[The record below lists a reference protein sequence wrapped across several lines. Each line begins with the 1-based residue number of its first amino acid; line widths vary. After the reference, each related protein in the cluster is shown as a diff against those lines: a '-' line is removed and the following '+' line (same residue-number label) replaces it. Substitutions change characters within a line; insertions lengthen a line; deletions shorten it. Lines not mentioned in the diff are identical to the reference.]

1 MYVPFGLFAVCGFFL
16 HTAVRLLVSSALL
29 RNARRDQAAPSISFL
44 ARQRVMRHGTAYL
57 VLHGMQL
64 SAAMVFL
71 LLADDIGQW
80 LGLPAVWNLLLLVW
94 CSRPIFSLVGWLV
107 INDVLYLC
115 LGVCSLTKWTCFQP
129 AHEETAT
136 RAPAGHVRAK
146 LPDRGAGPPVLQRAR
161 TVPVGGTTQ
170 GSAPGAGAQ
179 GQGWQLRAAQL
190 QGIEEVGFKEELRFE
205 LLYDVAVG
213 IGELAQWELREEQLA
228 RAHERRAAEPPWRAS
243 IDLGELSHTGSISGS
258 ISGSFAGGS
267 TGAGSRELTRVQSHP
282 CSPRPDSSQVP
293 RRASFASPPLATCR
307 EHAAARPPLAE
318 PLLSAGTMGGSGAPP
333 SAPPSAL
340 AHTGRPDGW
349 RSLRSPTSGDD
360 NGNGNGRGQ
369 GHSNAQGDS
378 RCGDSRCGDS
388 WRPIEIVSPV
398 ACASSTSSPPRGLGA
413 FQMKA
418 ASDRALRSLGLD
430 DVESLP
436 PLSRAES
443 LGLSP
448 LPPLRSPGPYMP
460 PAGRPVSYS
469 EGLSASAPIPR
480 SASESHMNA
489 LRAALVDAAAPRSQA
504 QHYEVERFRRLRSL
518 FGVGAAAYARAFPD
532 DLTTLGD
539 TWRQRLKE
547 SVSEGKSGS
556 FFYRVLPSS
565 GTDAERPASCFIVK
579 QISRREKQSLMALL
593 PAYEEHVAQRE
604 GNSFIQYLGCHS
616 MTLRWAFSGKVYFV
630 VMANFVPVRP
640 WLAFDLKGA
649 TANRRTL
656 AARSLHRLAGADVDE
671 VSGGGTPGAAGSAPS
686 RRVKKQAAYGTLKD
700 WEWMDIAMA
709 VDVNESDR
717 LHIAETIVGD
727 SKFLASQGLL
737 DYSLLVGIIRLPA
750 HLNQAQSEARLEQ
763 LRAAGGYISLERQK
777 AYFFGIIDVLEF
789 YNLRWR
795 MQRLVL
801 VALYHLICKG
811 ADALGISALDPHD
824 YAERFR
830 TFMLYEVLGLPRPP
844 AGGATGGGAGG
855 GTGGA
860 GQREPGAPGLG
871 PAQEGR
877 WLRPGS
883 GSEAEAGRGLG
894 AIYSTEELL
903 RPSLAYAK
911 WGTLWQRRR
920 RGLVEERIEGL
931 RSDYTRRIEFLESEL
946 SRLQAA
952 TGETHEGGGG
962 EASGARAPTRVPTPA
977 PTPTMAPMPTPLST
991 PSLTTATKLS
1001 VTAPRAAPV
1010 YPNTPSAEL
1019 ADFASPSFEAAE
1031 RLVAEAL
1038 RPGAPALAIS
1048 SPAPVVFST
1057 GEAPYSPAISLAS
1070 PAPDATFATV

>member
-1 MYVPFGLFAVCGFFL
+1 VYVPFGLFAVCGFFL

-71 LLADDIGQW
+71 LLADDVGQW

-94 CSRPIFSLVGWLV
+94 CSRPILSLAGWLV
-107 INDVLYLC
+107 INDVLYLS

-129 AHEETAT
+129 AHEEMAT
-136 RAPAGHVRAK
+136 RAPGAGHVRAK
-146 LPDRGAGPPVLQRAR
+146 LPDRGAGLPMLQRAR
-161 TVPVGGTTQ
+161 TVPVGNATP

-258 ISGSFAGGS
+258 ISGSFAGAS
-267 TGAGSRELTRVQSHP
+267 IGAGSRELTRVQSHQS
-282 CSPRPDSSQVP
+282 SPRPDSSQVP

-307 EHAAARPPLAE
+307 EHAAAHPPLAE
-318 PLLSAGTMGGSGAPP
+318 PLLSAGAMGGSAP
-333 SAPPSAL
+333 PPSAL

-349 RSLRSPTSGDD
+349 KSLRSPTSGGD
-360 NGNGNGRGQ
+360 NGHGNGRGQ
-369 GHSNAQGDS
+369 GHSNAQ
-378 RCGDSRCGDS
+378 GDSRCGDS

-436 PLSRAES
+436 PLFRAES

-504 QHYEVERFRRLRSL
+504 QHYEVERFRRLRLL
-518 FGVGAAAYARAFPD
+518 FGVSAAAYARAFPD

-556 FFYRVLPSS
+556 FFYRVLPPT
-565 GTDAERPASCFIVK
+565 GADAERPASCFIVK

-593 PAYEEHVAQRE
+593 PAYEEYVAQRD
-604 GNSFIQYLGCHS
+604 GHSFIQYLGCHS

-671 VSGGGTPGAAGSAPS
+671 VSGTPGAAGSAPG
-686 RRVKKQAAYGTLKD
+686 RRVKKQPAYGTLKD

-830 TFMLYEVLGLPRPP
+830 TFMMYEVLGLPRPP

-860 GQREPGAPGLG
+860 GEPGAPGLG

-946 SRLQAA
+946 NRLQASA
-952 TGETHEGGGG
+952 GEAHEGRGG
-962 EASGARAPTRVPTPA
+962 ASGARAPTRAPTPA
-977 PTPTMAPMPTPLST
+977 PTPALAPMPTPVPT

-1001 VTAPRAAPV
+1001 GDSITAPRAVPV
-1010 YPNTPSAEL
+1010 CPNTPSAEL

-1038 RPGAPALAIS
+1038 RPSAPALAIS
-1048 SPAPVVFST
+1048 APAPVVFST
-1057 GEAPYSPAISLAS
+1057 GEAPFSPAIPLAS